1 MIAWAS
7 LRVLASTDDE
17 RDPTPRKSVVRAERR
32 KRQSGE
38 KALGWSIQQPRP
50 RNPQA
55 ATAQEQGETSK
66 KKLAEIVAQEAQAHP
81 GVPVEAFCS
90 DEHRLGLK
98 PVMRA
103 IWAPIGERPVAF
115 GHHRFEWL
123 YVTAFVSPA
132 TGACFWYVHTGVSK
146 PYFEKL
152 LHAFAEEAGA
162 GRDRII
168 VLLIDNAGWHGPA
181 NLDVPGGVRLVFR
194 PPYTPQLQPAET
206 LWELV
211 DEPIVNKYILDLE
224 TLDAIIS
231 RRCVSLE
238 DRPTLKSRT
247 GFTRWPKIANT
258 S

>member
-1 MIAWAS
+1 MMSATRRHAKAS
-7 LRVLASTDDE
+7 SAPNAASVNPARRLSAGRSSSRGRAT
-17 RDPTPRKSVVRAERR
+17 RRPPRRR
-32 KRQSGE
+32 N
-38 KALGWSIQQPRP
+38 KARLQ
-50 RNPQA
+50 
-55 ATAQEQGETSK
+55 K

-103 IWAPIGERPVAF
+103 IWAPIGEHPVAF

-146 PYFEKL
+146 PYFEEL

-168 VLLIDNAGWHGPA
+168 VLLIDNAGWRGP
-181 NLDVPGGVRLVFR
+181 
-194 PPYTPQLQPAET
+194 
-206 LWELV
+206 
-211 DEPIVNKYILDLE
+211 
-224 TLDAIIS
+224 
-231 RRCVSLE
+231 
-238 DRPTLKSRT
+238 
-247 GFTRWPKIANT
+247 
-258 S
+258 